1 MPHRL
6 TFVPFSTDKTASANV
21 TRTALMVGR
30 GASRQILQFHRDIG
44 PRPGRRHIPGEV
56 FRDPPPRKR
65 LLFDENQILGR
76 TFAVLTRLQFVF
88 DALSFREVRQTGALN
103 RGNMDKSVLR
113 TIIRADETIPLD
125 GIEPL
130 HGSYTHITVA
140 LFIITVIRKA
150 FADGS
155 QHAELHEVLQRGVFD
170 QAGYIGLSKPDP

>member
-1 MPHRL
+1 MLPGECYSFAGIL
-6 TFVPFSTDKTASANV
+6 AQ
-21 TRTALMVGR
+21 GR
-30 GASRQILQFHRDIG
+30 GGGKIPEDINRDS
-44 PRPGRRHIPGEV
+44 
-56 FRDPPPRKR
+56 PPRKR
-65 LLFDENQILGR
+65 LLFDENQVLCR
-76 TFAVLTRLQFVF
+76 TLAVLTGLKFVF
-88 DALSFREVRQTGALN
+88 NALPFREARQTGALN

-155 QHAELHEVLQRGVFD
+155 QHADLHEVLQRGVFN